1 MTDTPR
7 STSNGLALKVLLRV
21 VVSAAV
27 GAALLLAWVAAFQSE
42 KLRTMIDSTNLG
54 QFLLLLVVGLPV
66 ALLTSVMLAG
76 PVLWVLKV
84 RPVWP
89 IILLGPVLMGV
100 AQVLKLPDDLSWLA
114 GKWTVQA
121 LLAAASY
128 GLAGLISAPAMIK
141 YRAKKTP

>member
-7 STSNGLALKVLLRV
+7 PTASGFAVKVLVRV

-42 KLRTMIDSTNLG
+42 KLRALLDSTNLG
-54 QFLLLLVVGLPV
+54 QFILLLVIGLPV
-66 ALLTSVMLAG
+66 ALLVSVLLAG

-89 IILLGPVLMGV
+89 IVLLGPVIMGV
-100 AQVLKLPDDLSWLA
+100 IQYFGVPDDLAWMG

-121 LLAAASY
+121 ILAAASY
-128 GLAGLISAPAMIK
+128 GLAALLSSPTLL
-141 YRAKKTP
+141 RKKK